1 MNLDL
6 TSGVEFLMDQDKRR
20 QRELKREIKQ
30 AGNRRRRRALSRDLQ
45 VNPEDAAH
53 AEFDY
58 GHNSSEPLNGG
69 DRDTTRRPSPEE
81 E

>member
-1 MNLDL
+1 
-6 TSGVEFLMDQDKRR
+6 MDQDKRR

-30 AGNRRRRRALSRDLQ
+30 AGNRRRRRALQ
-45 VNPEDAAH
+45 VNPEEAAH

-58 GHNSSEPLNGG
+58 GRDSSEPLNGG
-69 DRDTTRRPSPEE
+69 DHDTTRRRVVEE